1 MDWFE
6 KLFGLSP
13 DGGSGS
19 SETLFAAGLLGLVLL
34 VTTAGYRRMRA
45 ARRS

>member
-19 SETLFAAGLLGLVLL
+19 SETLFVAGLFGLALL
-34 VTTAGYRRMRA
+34 VTTAAYRRIRA
-45 ARRS
+45 ANPS

>member
-19 SETLFAAGLLGLVLL
+19 SETLFAAGIVGILALI
-34 VTTAGYRRMRA
+34 ASAAYRHF
-45 ARRS
+45 RSRPS